1 MAKNKKAYSNKQLEE
16 IIFGAIFEVADDETG
31 NSSYRKYF
39 DKVLKDIFGIDGI
52 ITTFMMSRNQFKAI
66 HQMMN
71 NPELKP
77 FCQMMLRE
85 EDVKILHDMVRVAY
99 DAAQI
104 ALKPKKRISSGD
116 IKAYQYLT
124 KLYTEG
130 IKTLRKK
137 YGQGKSEKKKYKDK
151 YSSLSSMLGKK
162 TNPSYN
168 LSLMDELYEDDD
180 PSNIFEDEDDEDD
193 SQFDMEN
200 FDLDD
205 LPTQFMISTDDL
217 WKPPSKSKKLIIDSS
232 YPELALHYV
241 NDEEDEDENEETLDS
256 SQASQSDED
265 LIMPEGQFQRY
276 ALSIFEKLLQG
287 LEKKNEV
294 DENSMEDKE
303 ATIMEEGST
312 PNPDPEVSVDDTS
325 NPEIGVTNELINNQP
340 EIPVLP
346 DTIVGTSEDSVILTP
361 KDYQSMTR
369 EECINEFNKNSGV
382 MPNIT
387 TTTESK

>member
-52 ITTFMMSRNQFKAI
+52 ITSFMMSRNQFKAI

-71 NPELKP
+71 NPDLKP

-104 ALKPKKRISSGD
+104 ALKPKKRVSSGD
-116 IKAYQYLT
+116 IKAYRYLT

-151 YSSLSSMLGKK
+151 YSSLSSMLGKR

-217 WKPPSKSKKLIIDSS
+217 WKPPSKGKKLIIDSS
-232 YPELALHYV
+232 YPELALRYV
-241 NDEEDEDENEETLDS
+241 GDDEDDEEESES
-256 SQASQSDED
+256 SQASQSDEE

-287 LEKKNEV
+287 LEKKNEA

-303 ATIMEEGST
+303 ATDMEEG
-312 PNPDPEVSVDDTS
+312 NIPDPDSEVPFDNTPKSES
-325 NPEIGVTNELINNQP
+325 IVTNDLVHKQTE
-340 EIPVLP
+340 EFVLP
-346 DTIVGTSEDSVILTP
+346 GTITGTSEDSVTL
-361 KDYQSMTR
+361 KDYKNMTR

-387 TTTESK
+387 STTEPK

>member
-52 ITTFMMSRNQFKAI
+52 ITSFMMSRNQFKAI

-104 ALKPKKRISSGD
+104 ALKPKKRVSSGD
-116 IKAYQYLT
+116 IKAYRYLT

-151 YSSLSSMLGKK
+151 YSSLSSMLGKR

-217 WKPPSKSKKLIIDSS
+217 WKPPSKGKKLIIDSS
-232 YPELALHYV
+232 YPELALRYV
-241 NDEEDEDENEETLDS
+241 GDDEDDEEESES
-256 SQASQSDED
+256 SQTSQSDEE

-287 LEKKNEV
+287 LEKKNEA

-303 ATIMEEGST
+303 ATDMEEGNISD
-312 PNPDPEVSVDDTS
+312 PDPEVPFDDTPKS
-325 NPEIGVTNELINNQP
+325 ESIVTNDLVNKQTE
-340 EIPVLP
+340 ESVLP
-346 DTIVGTSEDSVILTP
+346 GTITGTSEDSVTL
-361 KDYQSMTR
+361 KDYKNMTR

-387 TTTESK
+387 STTEPK

>member
-104 ALKPKKRISSGD
+104 ALKPKKRVSSGD
-116 IKAYQYLT
+116 IKAYRYLT

-151 YSSLSSMLGKK
+151 YSSLSSMLGKR

-217 WKPPSKSKKLIIDSS
+217 WKPPSKGKKLIIDSS
-232 YPELALHYV
+232 YPELALRYV
-241 NDEEDEDENEETLDS
+241 GDDEDDEEESES

-303 ATIMEEGST
+303 ATDMEEGNI
-312 PNPDPEVSVDDTS
+312 PDPDPEVPFDNTS
-325 NPEIGVTNELINNQP
+325 KSESIVTNVLVNKQTE
-340 EIPVLP
+340 ESVLP
-346 DTIVGTSEDSVILTP
+346 STITGTSEDSVTL
-361 KDYQSMTR
+361 KDYKNMTR

>member
-71 NPELKP
+71 NPDLKP

-104 ALKPKKRISSGD
+104 ALKPKKRVSSGD
-116 IKAYQYLT
+116 IKAYRYLT

-151 YSSLSSMLGKK
+151 YSSLSSMLGKR

-217 WKPPSKSKKLIIDSS
+217 WKPPSKGKKLIIDSS
-232 YPELALHYV
+232 YPELALRYV
-241 NDEEDEDENEETLDS
+241 GDDEDDEEESES
-256 SQASQSDED
+256 SQASQSDEE

-287 LEKKNEV
+287 LEKKNEA

-303 ATIMEEGST
+303 ATDMEEG
-312 PNPDPEVSVDDTS
+312 NIPDPDSEVPFDNTPKSES
-325 NPEIGVTNELINNQP
+325 IVTNDLVNKQTE
-340 EIPVLP
+340 ESVLP
-346 DTIVGTSEDSVILTP
+346 GTITGTSGDSVTL
-361 KDYQSMTR
+361 KDYKNMTR

-382 MPNIT
+382 MPNVT
-387 TTTESK
+387 STTESK

>member
-52 ITTFMMSRNQFKAI
+52 ITSFMMSRNQFKAI

-104 ALKPKKRISSGD
+104 ALKPKKRVSSGD
-116 IKAYQYLT
+116 IKAYRYLT

-151 YSSLSSMLGKK
+151 YSSLSSMLGKR

-217 WKPPSKSKKLIIDSS
+217 WKPPSKGKKLIIDSS
-232 YPELALHYV
+232 YPELALRYV
-241 NDEEDEDENEETLDS
+241 GDDEDDEEESES
-256 SQASQSDED
+256 SQASQSDEE

-287 LEKKNEV
+287 LEKKNEA

-303 ATIMEEGST
+303 ATDMEEG
-312 PNPDPEVSVDDTS
+312 NIPDPDSEVPFDNTPKSES
-325 NPEIGVTNELINNQP
+325 IVTNDLVNNQP

-346 DTIVGTSEDSVILTP
+346 GTITGTSGDSVTL
-361 KDYQSMTR
+361 KDYKNMTR

-387 TTTESK
+387 STTEPK

>member
-71 NPELKP
+71 NPDLKP

-104 ALKPKKRISSGD
+104 ALKPKKRVSSGD
-116 IKAYQYLT
+116 IKAYRYLT

-151 YSSLSSMLGKK
+151 YSSLSSMLGKR

-217 WKPPSKSKKLIIDSS
+217 WKPPSKGKKLIIDSS
-232 YPELALHYV
+232 YPELALRYV
-241 NDEEDEDENEETLDS
+241 GDDEDDEEESES
-256 SQASQSDED
+256 SQASQSDEE

-287 LEKKNEV
+287 LEKKNEA

-303 ATIMEEGST
+303 ATDMEEGNISD
-312 PNPDPEVSVDDTS
+312 PDPEVSFDDTPKS
-325 NPEIGVTNELINNQP
+325 ESIVTNDLVNKQTE
-340 EIPVLP
+340 ESVLP
-346 DTIVGTSEDSVILTP
+346 GTITGTSEDSVTL
-361 KDYQSMTR
+361 KDYKNMTR

-387 TTTESK
+387 STTEPK

>member
-52 ITTFMMSRNQFKAI
+52 ITSFMMSRNQFKAI

-71 NPELKP
+71 NPDLKP

-104 ALKPKKRISSGD
+104 ALKPKKRVSSGD
-116 IKAYQYLT
+116 IKAYRYLT

-151 YSSLSSMLGKK
+151 YSSLSSMLGKR

-193 SQFDMEN
+193 SQFDMGN

-217 WKPPSKSKKLIIDSS
+217 WKPPSKGKKLIIDSS
-232 YPELALHYV
+232 YPELALRYV
-241 NDEEDEDENEETLDS
+241 GDDEDDEEESES
-256 SQASQSDED
+256 SQASQSDEE

-287 LEKKNEV
+287 LEKKNGA
-294 DENSMEDKE
+294 DENSMEDE
-303 ATIMEEGST
+303 ESTDMEEGIL
-312 PNPDPEVSVDDTS
+312 PNPDPEVPFDDTPKS
-325 NPEIGVTNELINNQP
+325 ESIVTNDLVNKQTE
-340 EIPVLP
+340 ESVLP
-346 DTIVGTSEDSVILTP
+346 GTITGTSEDSVTL
-361 KDYQSMTR
+361 KDYKNMTR

-382 MPNIT
+382 MPNIIS
-387 TTTESK
+387 TTEPK

>member
-52 ITTFMMSRNQFKAI
+52 ITSFMMSRNQFKAI

-104 ALKPKKRISSGD
+104 ALKPKKRVSSGD
-116 IKAYQYLT
+116 IKAYRYLT

-151 YSSLSSMLGKK
+151 YSSLSSMLGKRP
-162 TNPSYN
+162 NPSYN

-217 WKPPSKSKKLIIDSS
+217 WKPPSKGKKLIIDSS
-232 YPELALHYV
+232 YPELALRYV
-241 NDEEDEDENEETLDS
+241 GDDEDDEEESES
-256 SQASQSDED
+256 SQASQSDEE

-287 LEKKNEV
+287 LEKKNEA

-303 ATIMEEGST
+303 ATDMEEGNISD
-312 PNPDPEVSVDDTS
+312 PDPEVPFDDTPKS
-325 NPEIGVTNELINNQP
+325 ESIVTNDLVNKQTE
-340 EIPVLP
+340 ESVLP
-346 DTIVGTSEDSVILTP
+346 GTITGTSEDSVTL
-361 KDYQSMTR
+361 KDYKNMTR

-387 TTTESK
+387 STTEPK

>member
-52 ITTFMMSRNQFKAI
+52 ITSFMMSRNQFKAI

-71 NPELKP
+71 NPDLKP

-116 IKAYQYLT
+116 IKAYRYLT

-151 YSSLSSMLGKK
+151 YSNLSSMLGKK
-162 TNPSYN
+162 SSPTYN
-168 LSLMDELYEDDD
+168 LSLMSELYEDDD
-180 PSNIFEDEDDEDD
+180 ASNIFDDEDDEDD

-205 LPTQFMISTDDL
+205 LPTQFMISADDL
-217 WKPPSKSKKLIIDSS
+217 WKPPSKNKKVLVDTGDSNLNLRLVS
-232 YPELALHYV
+232 D
-241 NDEEDEDENEETLDS
+241 DEEDEYNESEF
-256 SQASQSDED
+256 QSDDD
-265 LIMPEGQFQRY
+265 LVMPEGQFQKY
-276 ALSIFEKLLQG
+276 ALSIFERLLQN
-287 LEKKNEV
+287 LEKDNT
-294 DENSMEDKE
+294 SP
-303 ATIMEEGST
+303 I
-312 PNPDPEVSVDDTS
+312 PDPENSTDETPNSEPVVNDLVHQQMEEFKL
-325 NPEIGVTNELINNQP
+325 PEVPIIGTP
-340 EIPVLP
+340 
-346 DTIVGTSEDSVILTP
+346 EDSFTTLP
-361 KDYQSMTR
+361 KDYENMTR
-369 EECINEFNKNSGV
+369 EECINEFNKNAGV
-382 MPNIT
+382 MP
-387 TTTESK
+387 TTESK

>member
-303 ATIMEEGST
+303 STDMEEGNI
-312 PNPDPEVSVDDTS
+312 PDPDPEVPFDDTS

>member
-104 ALKPKKRISSGD
+104 ALKPKKRVSSGD
-116 IKAYQYLT
+116 IKAYRYLT

-151 YSSLSSMLGKK
+151 YSSLSSMLGKR

-217 WKPPSKSKKLIIDSS
+217 WKPPSKGKKLIIDSS
-232 YPELALHYV
+232 YPELALRYV
-241 NDEEDEDENEETLDS
+241 GDDEDDEEESES
-256 SQASQSDED
+256 SQASQSDEE

-276 ALSIFEKLLQG
+276 ALSIFEKLLQS

-303 ATIMEEGST
+303 ATDMEEGNI
-312 PNPDPEVSVDDTS
+312 PDPDPEVPFDNTPNS
-325 NPEIGVTNELINNQP
+325 EIGVTNDLVNKQTE
-340 EIPVLP
+340 ESVLP
-346 DTIVGTSEDSVILTP
+346 STITGTSEDSVTL
-361 KDYQSMTR
+361 KDYKNMTR

-382 MPNIT
+382 MPNVT
-387 TTTESK
+387 STTEPK

>member
-52 ITTFMMSRNQFKAI
+52 ITSFMMSRNQFKAI

-71 NPELKP
+71 NPDLKP

-104 ALKPKKRISSGD
+104 ALKPKKRVSSGD
-116 IKAYQYLT
+116 IKAYRYLT

-151 YSSLSSMLGKK
+151 YSSLSSMLGKR

-217 WKPPSKSKKLIIDSS
+217 WKPPSKGKKLIIDSS
-232 YPELALHYV
+232 YPELALRYV
-241 NDEEDEDENEETLDS
+241 GDEDDEEESES
-256 SQASQSDED
+256 SQASQSDEE

-287 LEKKNEV
+287 LEKKNEA

-303 ATIMEEGST
+303 ATDMEEGNISD
-312 PNPDPEVSVDDTS
+312 PDPEVPFDDTPKS
-325 NPEIGVTNELINNQP
+325 ESIVTNDLVNKQTE
-340 EIPVLP
+340 ESVLP
-346 DTIVGTSEDSVILTP
+346 GTITGTSGDSVTL
-361 KDYQSMTR
+361 KDYKNMTR

-382 MPNIT
+382 MPNVT
-387 TTTESK
+387 STTEPK

>member
-71 NPELKP
+71 NPDLKP

-104 ALKPKKRISSGD
+104 ALKPKKRVSSGD
-116 IKAYQYLT
+116 IKAYRYLT

-151 YSSLSSMLGKK
+151 YSSLSSMLGKR

-217 WKPPSKSKKLIIDSS
+217 WKPPSKGKKLIIDSS
-232 YPELALHYV
+232 YPELALRYV
-241 NDEEDEDENEETLDS
+241 GDDEDDEEESES
-256 SQASQSDED
+256 SQASQSDEE

-287 LEKKNEV
+287 LEKKNEA

-303 ATIMEEGST
+303 ATDMEEGNISD
-312 PNPDPEVSVDDTS
+312 PDPEVPFDDTPKS
-325 NPEIGVTNELINNQP
+325 ESIVTNDLVNKQTE
-340 EIPVLP
+340 ESVLP
-346 DTIVGTSEDSVILTP
+346 GTITGTSEDSVIL
-361 KDYQSMTR
+361 KDYKNMTR

-387 TTTESK
+387 STTEPK

>member
-52 ITTFMMSRNQFKAI
+52 ITSFMMSRNQFKAI

-71 NPELKP
+71 NPDLKP

-104 ALKPKKRISSGD
+104 ALKPKKRVSSGD
-116 IKAYQYLT
+116 IKAYRYLT

-151 YSSLSSMLGKK
+151 YSSLSSMLGKR

-217 WKPPSKSKKLIIDSS
+217 WKPPSKGKKLIIDSS
-232 YPELALHYV
+232 YPELALRYV
-241 NDEEDEDENEETLDS
+241 GDDEDDEGESES
-256 SQASQSDED
+256 SQVSQSDEE

-276 ALSIFEKLLQG
+276 ALSIFEKLLQS

-303 ATIMEEGST
+303 STDMEGGII
-312 PNPDPEVSVDDTS
+312 PDPDPEVSVDNTPKS
-325 NPEIGVTNELINNQP
+325 ESIITNDLVNKQTE
-340 EIPVLP
+340 ESVLP
-346 DTIVGTSEDSVILTP
+346 STITGTSEDSVTL
-361 KDYQSMTR
+361 KDYKNMTR

-382 MPNIT
+382 MPNVT
-387 TTTESK
+387 STTEPK

>member
-104 ALKPKKRISSGD
+104 ALKPKKRVSSGD
-116 IKAYQYLT
+116 IKAYRYLT

-151 YSSLSSMLGKK
+151 YSSLSSMLGKR

-217 WKPPSKSKKLIIDSS
+217 WKPPSKGKKLIIDSS
-232 YPELALHYV
+232 YPELALRYV
-241 NDEEDEDENEETLDS
+241 GDDEDDEEESES
-256 SQASQSDED
+256 SQASKSDEE

-287 LEKKNEV
+287 LEKKNEA

-303 ATIMEEGST
+303 ATIMEESST

-325 NPEIGVTNELINNQP
+325 KSESIVTNDLVNKQTE
-340 EIPVLP
+340 ESVLP
-346 DTIVGTSEDSVILTP
+346 GTITGTSEDSVTL
-361 KDYQSMTR
+361 KDYKNMTR

-387 TTTESK
+387 STTEPK

>member
-52 ITTFMMSRNQFKAI
+52 ITTFMMSLNQFKAI

-104 ALKPKKRISSGD
+104 ALKPKKRVSSGD
-116 IKAYQYLT
+116 IKAYRYLT

-130 IKTLRKK
+130 IKTLCKK

-180 PSNIFEDEDDEDD
+180 PSNIFEDE
-193 SQFDMEN
+193 
-200 FDLDD
+200 
-205 LPTQFMISTDDL
+205 
-217 WKPPSKSKKLIIDSS
+217 
-232 YPELALHYV
+232 
-241 NDEEDEDENEETLDS
+241 
-256 SQASQSDED
+256 ED
-265 LIMPEGQFQRY
+265 L
-276 ALSIFEKLLQG
+276 
-287 LEKKNEV
+287 V
-294 DENSMEDKE
+294 D
-303 ATIMEEGST
+303 
-312 PNPDPEVSVDDTS
+312 
-325 NPEIGVTNELINNQP
+325 
-340 EIPVLP
+340 
-346 DTIVGTSEDSVILTP
+346 
-361 KDYQSMTR
+361 
-369 EECINEFNKNSGV
+369 
-382 MPNIT
+382 
-387 TTTESK
+387 

>member
-71 NPELKP
+71 NPDLKP

-104 ALKPKKRISSGD
+104 ALKPKKRVSSGD
-116 IKAYQYLT
+116 IKAYRYLT

-151 YSSLSSMLGKK
+151 YSSLSSMLGKR

-180 PSNIFEDEDDEDD
+180 PSSIFEDEDDEDD

-217 WKPPSKSKKLIIDSS
+217 WKPPSKGKKLIIDSS

-241 NDEEDEDENEETLDS
+241 GD
-256 SQASQSDED
+256 
-265 LIMPEGQFQRY
+265 
-276 ALSIFEKLLQG
+276 
-287 LEKKNEV
+287 
-294 DENSMEDKE
+294 
-303 ATIMEEGST
+303 
-312 PNPDPEVSVDDTS
+312 
-325 NPEIGVTNELINNQP
+325 EIGRAHV
-340 EIPVLP
+340 
-346 DTIVGTSEDSVILTP
+346 
-361 KDYQSMTR
+361 
-369 EECINEFNKNSGV
+369 
-382 MPNIT
+382 
-387 TTTESK
+387 

>member
-52 ITTFMMSRNQFKAI
+52 ITSFMMSRNQFKAI

-116 IKAYQYLT
+116 IKAYRYLT

-151 YSSLSSMLGKK
+151 YSSLSSMLGKR

-217 WKPPSKSKKLIIDSS
+217 WKPPSKGKKLIIDSS
-232 YPELALHYV
+232 YPELALRYV
-241 NDEEDEDENEETLDS
+241 GDDEDDEEESES
-256 SQASQSDED
+256 SQASQSDEE

-276 ALSIFEKLLQG
+276 ALSIFEKLLQS

-303 ATIMEEGST
+303 ATDMEEGNISD
-312 PNPDPEVSVDDTS
+312 PDPEVPFDNTPMSES
-325 NPEIGVTNELINNQP
+325 IVTNDLVNKQTE
-340 EIPVLP
+340 ESVLP
-346 DTIVGTSEDSVILTP
+346 STITGTSEDSVTL
-361 KDYQSMTR
+361 KDYKNMTR

-382 MPNIT
+382 MPNVT
-387 TTTESK
+387 STTEPK

>member
-104 ALKPKKRISSGD
+104 ALKPKKRVSSGD
-116 IKAYQYLT
+116 IKAYRYLT

-241 NDEEDEDENEETLDS
+241 NDEEDEDEETPDS

-325 NPEIGVTNELINNQP
+325 NPEIGVTNELVNNHP

>member
-52 ITTFMMSRNQFKAI
+52 ITSFMMSRNQFKAI

-104 ALKPKKRISSGD
+104 ALKPKKRVSSGD
-116 IKAYQYLT
+116 IKAYRYLT

-151 YSSLSSMLGKK
+151 YSSLSSMLGKR

-217 WKPPSKSKKLIIDSS
+217 WKPPSKGKKLIIDSS
-232 YPELALHYV
+232 YPELALRYV
-241 NDEEDEDENEETLDS
+241 GDDEDDEEESES
-256 SQASQSDED
+256 SQASQSDEE

-276 ALSIFEKLLQG
+276 ALSIFEKLLQS

-303 ATIMEEGST
+303 STDMEDGNI
-312 PNPDPEVSVDDTS
+312 PDPDPEVPFDDTS
-325 NPEIGVTNELINNQP
+325 NPEIGVTNELVNNQP
-340 EIPVLP
+340 EIPILSG
-346 DTIVGTSEDSVILTP
+346 TITGTSEDSVTL
-361 KDYQSMTR
+361 KDYKNMTR

-387 TTTESK
+387 STTEPK

>member
-71 NPELKP
+71 NPDLKP

-104 ALKPKKRISSGD
+104 ALKPKKRVSSGD
-116 IKAYQYLT
+116 IKAYRYLT

-151 YSSLSSMLGKK
+151 YSSLSSMLGKR

-205 LPTQFMISTDDL
+205 LPTKFMISTDDL
-217 WKPPSKSKKLIIDSS
+217 WKPPSKGKKLINDSS
-232 YPELALHYV
+232 YPELALRYV
-241 NDEEDEDENEETLDS
+241 GDDEDDEEESES
-256 SQASQSDED
+256 SQASQSDEE

-287 LEKKNEV
+287 LEKKNEA

-303 ATIMEEGST
+303 ATDMEEG
-312 PNPDPEVSVDDTS
+312 NIPDPDSEVPFDNTPKSES
-325 NPEIGVTNELINNQP
+325 IVTNDLVNKQTE
-340 EIPVLP
+340 ESVLP
-346 DTIVGTSEDSVILTP
+346 GTITGTSGDSVTL
-361 KDYQSMTR
+361 KDYKNMTR

-382 MPNIT
+382 MPNVT
-387 TTTESK
+387 STTEPK

>member
-104 ALKPKKRISSGD
+104 ALKPKKRVSSGD
-116 IKAYQYLT
+116 IKAYRYLT

-151 YSSLSSMLGKK
+151 YSSLSSMLGKR

-217 WKPPSKSKKLIIDSS
+217 WKPPSKGKKLIIDSS
-232 YPELALHYV
+232 YPELALRYV
-241 NDEEDEDENEETLDS
+241 GDDEDDEEESES
-256 SQASQSDED
+256 SQASQSDEE

-287 LEKKNEV
+287 LEKKNEA

-303 ATIMEEGST
+303 ATDMEED
-312 PNPDPEVSVDDTS
+312 NIPDPDSEIPVDDTPKS
-325 NPEIGVTNELINNQP
+325 ESIVTNDLVNKQTE
-340 EIPVLP
+340 ESVLP
-346 DTIVGTSEDSVILTP
+346 STITGTSEDSVTL
-361 KDYQSMTR
+361 KDYKNMTR

-382 MPNIT
+382 VPKS
-387 TTTESK
+387 ESN

>member
-66 HQMMN
+66 HQMIN

-104 ALKPKKRISSGD
+104 ALKPKKRVSSGD
-116 IKAYQYLT
+116 IKAYRYLT

-151 YSSLSSMLGKK
+151 YSSLSSMLGKR

-217 WKPPSKSKKLIIDSS
+217 WKPPSKGKKLIIDSS
-232 YPELALHYV
+232 YPELALRYV
-241 NDEEDEDENEETLDS
+241 GDDEDDEEESES
-256 SQASQSDED
+256 SQASQSDEE

-287 LEKKNEV
+287 LEKKNEA

-303 ATIMEEGST
+303 ATDMEEGNISD
-312 PNPDPEVSVDDTS
+312 PDPEVPFDDTPKS
-325 NPEIGVTNELINNQP
+325 ESIVTNDLVNKQTE
-340 EIPVLP
+340 ESVLP
-346 DTIVGTSEDSVILTP
+346 GTITGTSEDSVIL
-361 KDYQSMTR
+361 KDYKNMTR

-387 TTTESK
+387 STTEPK

>member
-52 ITTFMMSRNQFKAI
+52 ITSFMMSRNQFKAI

-71 NPELKP
+71 NPDLKP

-104 ALKPKKRISSGD
+104 ALKPKKRVSSGD
-116 IKAYQYLT
+116 IKAYRYLT

-151 YSSLSSMLGKK
+151 YSSLSSMLGKRP
-162 TNPSYN
+162 NPSYN

-217 WKPPSKSKKLIIDSS
+217 WKPPSKGKKLIIDSS
-232 YPELALHYV
+232 YPELALRYV
-241 NDEEDEDENEETLDS
+241 GDDEDDEEESES
-256 SQASQSDED
+256 SQASQSDEE

-287 LEKKNEV
+287 LEKKNEA

-303 ATIMEEGST
+303 ATDMEEGNISD
-312 PNPDPEVSVDDTS
+312 PDPEVPFDDTPKS
-325 NPEIGVTNELINNQP
+325 ESIVTNDLVNKQTE
-340 EIPVLP
+340 ESVLP
-346 DTIVGTSEDSVILTP
+346 STITGTSEDSVTL
-361 KDYQSMTR
+361 KDYKNMTR

-387 TTTESK
+387 STTEPK

>member
-52 ITTFMMSRNQFKAI
+52 ITSFMMSRNQFKAI

-71 NPELKP
+71 NPDLKP

-104 ALKPKKRISSGD
+104 ALKPKKRVSSGD
-116 IKAYQYLT
+116 IKAYRYLT

-151 YSSLSSMLGKK
+151 YSSLSSMLGKR

-217 WKPPSKSKKLIIDSS
+217 WKPPSKGKKLIIDSS
-232 YPELALHYV
+232 YPELALRYV
-241 NDEEDEDENEETLDS
+241 GDDEDDEEESES
-256 SQASQSDED
+256 SQASQSDEE
-265 LIMPEGQFQRY
+265 LIIPEGQFQRY

-287 LEKKNEV
+287 LEKKNEA

-303 ATIMEEGST
+303 VTDMEEGNISD
-312 PNPDPEVSVDDTS
+312 PDPEVPFDNTPKSES
-325 NPEIGVTNELINNQP
+325 IVTNDLVNKQTE
-340 EIPVLP
+340 ESVLP
-346 DTIVGTSEDSVILTP
+346 GTITGTSEDSVTL
-361 KDYQSMTR
+361 KDYKNMTR

-387 TTTESK
+387 STTEPK

>member
-52 ITTFMMSRNQFKAI
+52 ITSFMMSRNQFKAI

-104 ALKPKKRISSGD
+104 ALKPKKRVSSGD
-116 IKAYQYLT
+116 IKAYRYLT

-151 YSSLSSMLGKK
+151 YSSLSSMLGKR

-200 FDLDD
+200 FDLED

-217 WKPPSKSKKLIIDSS
+217 WKPPSKGKKLIIDSS
-232 YPELALHYV
+232 YPELALRYV
-241 NDEEDEDENEETLDS
+241 GDDEDDEEESES
-256 SQASQSDED
+256 SQASQSDEE

-287 LEKKNEV
+287 LEKKNEA

-303 ATIMEEGST
+303 ATDMEEGNISD
-312 PNPDPEVSVDDTS
+312 PDPEVLFDDTPKS
-325 NPEIGVTNELINNQP
+325 ESIVTNDLVNKQTE
-340 EIPVLP
+340 ESVLP
-346 DTIVGTSEDSVILTP
+346 STITGTSEDSVTL
-361 KDYQSMTR
+361 KDYKNMTR

-387 TTTESK
+387 STTEPK

>member
-52 ITTFMMSRNQFKAI
+52 ITSFMMSRNQFKAI

-104 ALKPKKRISSGD
+104 ALKPKKRVSSGD
-116 IKAYQYLT
+116 IKAYRYLT

-151 YSSLSSMLGKK
+151 YSSLSSMLGKR

-217 WKPPSKSKKLIIDSS
+217 WKPPSKGKKLIIDSS
-232 YPELALHYV
+232 YPELALRYV
-241 NDEEDEDENEETLDS
+241 GDDEDDEEESES
-256 SQASQSDED
+256 SQASQSDEE

-287 LEKKNEV
+287 LEKKNEA

-303 ATIMEEGST
+303 ATDIEEGNISD
-312 PNPDPEVSVDDTS
+312 PDPEVPFDDTPKS
-325 NPEIGVTNELINNQP
+325 ESIVTNDLVNKQTE
-340 EIPVLP
+340 ESVLP
-346 DTIVGTSEDSVILTP
+346 GTITGTSEDSVTL
-361 KDYQSMTR
+361 KDYKNMTR

-387 TTTESK
+387 STTEPK

>member
-71 NPELKP
+71 NPDLKP

-104 ALKPKKRISSGD
+104 ALKPKKRVSSGD
-116 IKAYQYLT
+116 IKAYRYLT

-151 YSSLSSMLGKK
+151 YSSLSSMLGKR

-217 WKPPSKSKKLIIDSS
+217 WKPPSKGKKLIIDSS
-232 YPELALHYV
+232 YPELALRYV
-241 NDEEDEDENEETLDS
+241 GDDEDDEEESES
-256 SQASQSDED
+256 SQASQSDEE

-287 LEKKNEV
+287 LEKKNEAN
-294 DENSMEDKE
+294 ENSIEDKE
-303 ATIMEEGST
+303 ATDMEEGIIPDS
-312 PNPDPEVSVDDTS
+312 DPEVPFDDTPKS
-325 NPEIGVTNELINNQP
+325 ESIVTNDLVNKQTEESVFP
-340 EIPVLP
+340 G
-346 DTIVGTSEDSVILTP
+346 TITGTSEDSVTL
-361 KDYQSMTR
+361 KDYKNMTR

-387 TTTESK
+387 STTEPK

>member
-52 ITTFMMSRNQFKAI
+52 ITSFMMSRNQFKAI

-116 IKAYQYLT
+116 IKAYRYLT

-151 YSSLSSMLGKK
+151 YSSLSSMLGKR

-217 WKPPSKSKKLIIDSS
+217 WKPPSKGKKLIIDSS

-241 NDEEDEDENEETLDS
+241 GDDEDDEEESES
-256 SQASQSDED
+256 SQASQSDEE

-287 LEKKNEV
+287 LEKKNEA
-294 DENSMEDKE
+294 DDNSMEDKE
-303 ATIMEEGST
+303 STDMEEG
-312 PNPDPEVSVDDTS
+312 NIPDPDSEVPFDNTPKSES
-325 NPEIGVTNELINNQP
+325 IVTNDLVNKQTE
-340 EIPVLP
+340 ESVLP
-346 DTIVGTSEDSVILTP
+346 GTITGTSEDSVTL
-361 KDYQSMTR
+361 KDYKNMTR

-382 MPNIT
+382 MPNVT
-387 TTTESK
+387 STTEPK

>member
-71 NPELKP
+71 NPDLKP

-104 ALKPKKRISSGD
+104 ALKPKKTVSSGD
-116 IKAYQYLT
+116 IKAYRYLT

-130 IKTLRKK
+130 IKTLCKK

-151 YSSLSSMLGKK
+151 YSSLSSMLGKR

-217 WKPPSKSKKLIIDSS
+217 WKPPSKGKKLIIDSS
-232 YPELALHYV
+232 YPELALRYIGDDED
-241 NDEEDEDENEETLDS
+241 DEEESES
-256 SQASQSDED
+256 SQTSQSDEE

-287 LEKKNEV
+287 LEKKNEA

-303 ATIMEEGST
+303 ATDMEEGNISD
-312 PNPDPEVSVDDTS
+312 PDPEVPFDDTPKS
-325 NPEIGVTNELINNQP
+325 ESIVTNDLVNKQTE
-340 EIPVLP
+340 ESVLP
-346 DTIVGTSEDSVILTP
+346 GTITGTSEDSVTL
-361 KDYQSMTR
+361 KDYKNMTR

-382 MPNIT
+382 MPNVT
-387 TTTESK
+387 STTEPK

>member
-104 ALKPKKRISSGD
+104 ALKPKKRVSSGD
-116 IKAYQYLT
+116 IKAYRYLT

-151 YSSLSSMLGKK
+151 YSSLSSMLGKRP
-162 TNPSYN
+162 NPSYN

-217 WKPPSKSKKLIIDSS
+217 WKPPSKGKKLIVDSS
-232 YPELALHYV
+232 YPELALRYV
-241 NDEEDEDENEETLDS
+241 GDDEDDEEESES
-256 SQASQSDED
+256 SQASQSDEE

-303 ATIMEEGST
+303 ATDMEEG
-312 PNPDPEVSVDDTS
+312 NIPDPDTEVPFDNTPKSES
-325 NPEIGVTNELINNQP
+325 IVTNDLVNKQTE
-340 EIPVLP
+340 ESVLP
-346 DTIVGTSEDSVILTP
+346 GTIIGTSGDSVTL
-361 KDYQSMTR
+361 KDYKNMTR

-382 MPNIT
+382 MPNVT
-387 TTTESK
+387 STTEPK

>member
-52 ITTFMMSRNQFKAI
+52 ITSFMMSGNQFKAI

-71 NPELKP
+71 NPELKS

-104 ALKPKKRISSGD
+104 ALKPKKRVSSGD
-116 IKAYQYLT
+116 IKAYRYLT

-151 YSSLSSMLGKK
+151 YSSLSSMLGKR

-217 WKPPSKSKKLIIDSS
+217 WKPPSKGKKLIIDSS
-232 YPELALHYV
+232 YPELALRYV
-241 NDEEDEDENEETLDS
+241 GDDEDDEEESES
-256 SQASQSDED
+256 SQASQSDEE

-287 LEKKNEV
+287 LEKKNEA

-303 ATIMEEGST
+303 ATDMEEG
-312 PNPDPEVSVDDTS
+312 NIPDPDSEVPFDNTPKSES
-325 NPEIGVTNELINNQP
+325 IVTNDLVNKQTE
-340 EIPVLP
+340 ESVLP
-346 DTIVGTSEDSVILTP
+346 GTITGTSEDSVTL
-361 KDYQSMTR
+361 KDYKNMAR

-387 TTTESK
+387 STTEPK

>member
-71 NPELKP
+71 NPDLKP

-104 ALKPKKRISSGD
+104 ALKPKKRVSSGD
-116 IKAYQYLT
+116 IKAYRYLT

-151 YSSLSSMLGKK
+151 YSSLSSMLGKRP
-162 TNPSYN
+162 NPSYN

-217 WKPPSKSKKLIIDSS
+217 WKPPSKGKKLIIDSS
-232 YPELALHYV
+232 YPELALRYV
-241 NDEEDEDENEETLDS
+241 GDDEDDEEESES
-256 SQASQSDED
+256 SQASQSDEE

-294 DENSMEDKE
+294 DDNSMEDKE
-303 ATIMEEGST
+303 STDMEEG
-312 PNPDPEVSVDDTS
+312 NIPDPDTEVPFDNTPKSES
-325 NPEIGVTNELINNQP
+325 IVTNDLVNKQTE
-340 EIPVLP
+340 ESVLP
-346 DTIVGTSEDSVILTP
+346 GTIIGTSGDSVTL
-361 KDYQSMTR
+361 KDYKNMTR

-382 MPNIT
+382 MPNVT
-387 TTTESK
+387 STTEPK